1 MRRLACQ
8 RGFTAVELLIAS
20 LVGTLVLAAG
30 VALLRVHVGVAR
42 TLQVRLAALGGT
54 AWALTVASRDV
65 ATAGGDP
72 RRAGIAALT
81 TAAADRIVLAADRDG
96 NGAVDPASAER
107 VTLAWS
113 STSGGRLVRWLGN
126 QSIAIAATVRSSG
139 VGWRYYDADGSEITG
154 TGGVLAPADAARVR
168 LVRTGLEATE
178 RSGTIAAT
186 TTLRSAAAL
195 RTRLEGR

>member
-1 MRRLACQ
+1 MSRLGSE

-20 LVGTLVLAAG
+20 LVGTLVLVAG
-30 VALLRVHVGVAR
+30 VELLRVHVGVAR
-42 TLQVRLAALGGT
+42 VLQVRLAAVGGT

-72 RRAGIAALT
+72 RGSGITALA
-81 TAAADRIVLAADRDG
+81 TAAMDRIVLGADRDG
-96 NGAVDPASAER
+96 DGTVDPASAER

-113 STSGGRLVRWLGN
+113 STSGGRMVRWLGN
-126 QSIAIAATVRSSG
+126 QSIAIAATVPSGG
-139 VGWRYYDADGSEITG
+139 VGWRYYAADGSEITG
-154 TGGVLAPADAARVR
+154 PGGVLAPADAARVR
-168 LVRTGLEATE
+168 LVTTALEATE

-186 TTLRSAAAL
+186 TALRSAAAL